1 MKVGDSVIMLPLG
14 TSTYLGCE
22 AWKRV
27 GLVLGFSRDNMILVF
42 WGEDFPCEEEYRE
55 QLEVV

>member
-14 TSTYLGCE
+14 ISVHLGCE

-27 GLVLGFSRDNMILVF
+27 GLVLGFNRDNMVLVF